1 MGGNKV
7 TDKEI
12 IREINRRNWEVRLSE
27 DCAPN
32 GRDSKSFQ
40 AFFRGFQTEWRGS
53 LEQVLADV
61 KAYQEPE
68 KVNDE

>member
-1 MGGNKV
+1 M

-12 IREINRRNWEVRLSE
+12 IREINRRNWEVQWE
-27 DCAPN
+27 
-32 GRDSKSFQ
+32 GREFDSACQ
-40 AFFRGFQTEWRGS
+40 AFFRGFQTEWRSS

-68 KVNDE
+68 KANDE